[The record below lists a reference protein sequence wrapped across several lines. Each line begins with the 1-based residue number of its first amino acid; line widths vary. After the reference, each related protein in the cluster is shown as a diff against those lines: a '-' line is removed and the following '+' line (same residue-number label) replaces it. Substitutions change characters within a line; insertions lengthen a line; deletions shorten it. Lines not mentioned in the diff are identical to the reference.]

1 MNAIERIKA
10 VRWWRS
16 VSGVLQHNA
25 NNLRTFITDRVDELD
40 AAWDVRFEEASNR
53 LSSFV
58 TALERD
64 QMGAPTHSTFLK
76 VAEKFRRRELRALL
90 TAHLAAEA
98 VATVQARA
106 RPILDALA
114 ELDPDDCSSAL
125 GAGDLAGFDDFSRA
139 LFPERIVSSVGQ
151 AVDEAVETRSM
162 EPVDA
167 LTAGA
172 GLSRVDD
179 EFRNLLAFDSAAV
192 AYRLEQEISR
202 RTTTIDLRGD
212 RPLVQL
218 PDIDTP
224 IISRSE
230 SRASPG

>member
-1 MNAIERIKA
+1 MNALERIKA

-16 VSGVLQHNA
+16 ISGVLQHNA
-25 NNLRTFITDRVDELD
+25 NNLRTFILDRVEELD
-40 AAWDVRFEEASNR
+40 AAWDVRFEEASDR

-64 QMGAPTHSTFLK
+64 QMGAPTDSTFLK

-90 TAHLAAEA
+90 IAHLAAEA
-98 VATVQARA
+98 VATAQARA

-114 ELDPDDCSSAL
+114 ELDPDDCAAAL
-125 GAGDLAGFDDFSRA
+125 GVGDLAGFDDFSRA
-139 LFPERIVSSVGQ
+139 LFPDRIVSSVGQ
-151 AVDEAVETRSM
+151 AVDEAVEIRSM
-162 EPVDA
+162 GPVDA
-167 LTAGA
+167 ATARA

-179 EFRNLLAFDSAAV
+179 EFRNLLAFDGAAV

-212 RPLVQL
+212 NPLVRL
-218 PDIDTP
+218 PDRDTP
-224 IISRSE
+224 NVNRSG
-230 SRASPG
+230 SRAAPG